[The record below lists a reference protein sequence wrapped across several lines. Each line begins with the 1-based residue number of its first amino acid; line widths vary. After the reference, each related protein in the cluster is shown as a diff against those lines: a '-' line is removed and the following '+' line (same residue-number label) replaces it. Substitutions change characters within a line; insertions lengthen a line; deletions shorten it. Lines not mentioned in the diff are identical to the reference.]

1 MKSRIIQG
9 LGQTDILLPS
19 LVVEGLAANDR
30 IKVRMSALQ
39 AAAIVRAVEAGA
51 PSEGRTAASRLAA
64 IKAEEL
70 LEPANEIAPARIA
83 KLTGIPEDGGDSVHR
98 LVMDLHKA
106 LNRLAAGCAEEGLA
120 GAHVFGL
127 RGEDR
132 PVVEAFMRG
141 VERTRTLK
149 FDHPGLDTTATRS
162 GSRLVIQNDI
172 GATDAHVVVIAIE
185 DCTVRI
191 TYTDVHLARS
201 KFFAGLFDEFPVVW
215 SGLDRQWAEG
225 LGDEGVFYL
234 VTGRYEAKNTDDR
247 EHFLEARL
255 AACGDP
261 VILVRPDTSTTDVAG
276 FAAAAGILTAVGGRT
291 AHAALVARRIVGCG
305 DLAVDMASRQARV
318 GASAIKEGEWISVDR
333 EGGSVHLDRLE
344 VIVEPPE
351 AELAE
356 VERWRAG
363 ANPREAVS

>member
-1 MKSRIIQG
+1 MKSRIIQE

-39 AAAIVRAVEAGA
+39 AAARHAQEGGKPIDLGSECNAVGLDPAMIQSVIADAVTAPDGRVASPGLADLSAGLVKDLSAIVRAVEAGA
-51 PSEGRTAASRLAA
+51 PSEGRTAAGRLAA
-64 IKAEEL
+64 IKAEGL
-70 LEPANEIAPARIA
+70 LEPANEIAPVRIA

-172 GATDAHVVVIAIE
+172 GATDAHVVVIAVE

-215 SGLDRQWAEG
+215 SGLDRQRAEG

-247 EHFLEARL
+247 GRFLEAI
-255 AACGDP
+255 G
-261 VILVRPDTSTTDVAG
+261 
-276 FAAAAGILTAVGGRT
+276 
-291 AHAALVARRIVGCG
+291 AALVFLIDWNKARKVLR
-305 DLAVDMASRQARV
+305 
-318 GASAIKEGEWISVDR
+318 
-333 EGGSVHLDRLE
+333 
-344 VIVEPPE
+344 
-351 AELAE
+351 
-356 VERWRAG
+356 
-363 ANPREAVS
+363 